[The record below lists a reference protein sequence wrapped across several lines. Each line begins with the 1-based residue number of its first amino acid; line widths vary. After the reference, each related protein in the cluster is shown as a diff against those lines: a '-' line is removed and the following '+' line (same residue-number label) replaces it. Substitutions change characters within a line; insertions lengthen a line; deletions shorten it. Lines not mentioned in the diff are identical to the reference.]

1 MKIGRNQ
8 ISLPVGVV
16 EVVGVASALI
26 LLVWRAETEKMG
38 MAKVIL
44 TKMIL
49 DCSQGVVLARI

>member
-1 MKIGRNQ
+1 M
-8 ISLPVGVV
+8 PVGVV
-16 EVVGVASALI
+16 EVVGVASALT